1 MVNKPLNENF
11 RIGVLGAGTMG
22 RGIAQV
28 AALGGLTV
36 TLIDSKDGAASEAR
50 AFVGKMLTRAVE
62 RKRLDQKD
70 ADAALERI
78 HIADDLKDFAGCD
91 LIVEAII
98 ENLDIKKRI
107 FKQLED
113 ICGDDAILASN
124 TSALPIAAIGA
135 ECAHRNRIA
144 GMHFFNPVPLMR
156 LTEIIHTPFTDPGV
170 IDQLCRIAEC
180 MGRTPVRV
188 KDSPGFLANHA
199 GRAWYTEGLRLAQE
213 QIAPPADVDRIVR
226 DAGTFRMGPFEL
238 IDLVGLDVNYPANK
252 SIFEDFFNDPRYRP
266 SLDQRLLFES
276 RTLGRKSGRG
286 FYRYGEDKAPLID
299 PEPDMPKT
307 LPKKVWIWGHD
318 KAARAKLAA
327 LAKAAGVALD
337 TAKKP
342 SKGTPAL
349 LAPLTQDATACALAA
364 GTDPARSMAV
374 DTLFGWETRRTAM
387 TPPGTDE
394 SAARTL
400 LALLAADGT
409 KVTRINDSPGFVM
422 PRLQAVMTNLSCDI
436 CQQGIAA
443 PEDLD
448 TAMKLGFNYPEGPL
462 EAGDRL
468 GARLILDMIE
478 ALYAYYGDDRYRPSP
493 WLKRRAL
500 LGLSL
505 KTPER
510 ASGTA
515 S

>member
-1 MVNKPLNENF
+1 MVGKPLNENF
-11 RIGVLGAGTMG
+11 RIGVIGAGTMG
-22 RGIAQV
+22 RGITQV
-28 AALGGLTV
+28 AALGGLSVVLT
-36 TLIDSKDGAASEAR
+36 DAQEGAARDAR
-50 AFVGKMLTRAVE
+50 GFVEKMLARAVE
-62 RKRLDQKD
+62 RKRLEQKD
-70 ADAALERI
+70 ADDALGRI
-78 HIADDLKDFAGCD
+78 TIADSLQGLADCD
-91 LIVEAII
+91 LVIEAII
-98 ENLDIKKRI
+98 ENLDIKKKI

-113 ICGDDAILASN
+113 ICRDDTILASN

-156 LTEIIHTPFTDPGV
+156 LAEVIYTPFTDGAV
-170 IDQLCRIAEC
+170 IGLLSDVAER

-188 KDSPGFLANHA
+188 KDSPGFLANNA

-213 QIAPPADVDRIVR
+213 QIAPPEDIDRIVR
-226 DAGTFRMGPFEL
+226 DAGGFRMGPFEL

-266 SLDQRLLFES
+266 SLDQRLLFEA

-286 FYRYGEDKAPLID
+286 FYRYGEDNAPLID

-318 KAARAKLAA
+318 KTARAKLAA
-327 LAKAAGVALD
+327 LAKAAGVAVD

-349 LAPLTQDATACALAA
+349 LAPRTEDATASALAVSA
-364 GTDPARSMAV
+364 DPARSMAV

-387 TPPGTDE
+387 TPPGADE

-409 KVTRINDSPGFVM
+409 KVTRINDSPGFIM
-422 PRLQAVMTNLSCDI
+422 PRLQAVMTNLAGDI

-443 PEDLD
+443 PGDLD
-448 TAMKLGFNYPEGPL
+448 IAMKLGFNYPEGPL

-478 ALYAYYGDDRYRPSP
+478 ALYGYYGDDRYRPSP

-510 ASGTA
+510 TSG
-515 S
+515 SSS